1 MNNKIVSV
9 LIMSGLLISCARVDS
24 PSSVAAASPER
35 VAPVEQFNLANYH
48 GAKLSVK
55 VYPWRITDVDLAKFP
70 ILNNYHI
77 GWGVS
82 NRLTDILFD
91 VDRFKFYEEKQEI
104 AASQLCSSCKNNQQ
118 AEHVDYIIYP
128 EVYHLGIE
136 KNTNINGFDTANSQ
150 SIEIGIQIKLVDAKT
165 GEIKAAGSYI
175 GQKVLTNEGDIINNP
190 TIDFSESA
198 LGKATDAAIKGA
210 VAKMLTRFDRKGGA
224 DTVATQA
231 QDTTVKVNK
240 EVADDKYRTFNVS
253 THSTLTKTLSPS
265 DLKSQKRLALVI
277 GNAQYQLEGV
287 SLANATHDAED
298 ISKMLTQ
305 LGFDVSYY
313 TNQNKRDM
321 EQAIQAFGQK
331 VKASGN
337 GTAALF
343 YYAGHASEIE
353 GINYM
358 FPVDVQLKGESLV
371 GTEAVPVNSV
381 VKQIKMTGNDLN
393 ILVLDACRD
402 NPYAPDKRSFNT
414 QYNRLAT
421 MEGPKGTII
430 SYSTASGKQASDGD
444 GRNGLYTGMLLKNI
458 PSPGLKIEELFKIVR
473 LAVSE
478 KSGNDQIAWE
488 NSSLI
493 SDFYFI
499 PPQ

>member
-1 MNNKIVSV
+1 MNNKFFSV
-9 LIMSGLLISCARVDS
+9 LVATILLVSCAHVES
-24 PSSVAAASPER
+24 PSSRKITTQETTDSLEK
-35 VAPVEQFNLANYH
+35 FNLANYH
-48 GAKLSVK
+48 GLKLSVK

-104 AASQLCSSCKNNQQ
+104 ASSQLCNTCKNNQQ
-118 AEHVDYIIYP
+118 ENVDYIIYP

-136 KNTNINGFDTANSQ
+136 KNTDITGIDTANRQ
-150 SIEIGIQIKLVDAKT
+150 SIEIGIQIKLVNAKT

-190 TIDFSESA
+190 NIDFSESA

-210 VAKMLTRFDRKGGA
+210 VAKMLKRFDKGGGT
-224 DTVATQA
+224 DTVTIKTQ
-231 QDTTVKVNK
+231 DSTVKPNT
-240 EVADDKYRTFNVS
+240 EATDDKYRTFNVDT
-253 THSTLTKTLSPS
+253 THPALTKTTSSS

-277 GNAQYQLEGV
+277 GNAQYQLTGV
-287 SLANATHDAED
+287 SLANATNDAED
-298 ISKMLTQ
+298 VSKMLTQ
-305 LGFDVSYY
+305 LGFEVSYY
-313 TNQNKRDM
+313 ANQSKQGM

-331 VKASGN
+331 LKASGN

-444 GRNGLYTGMLLKNI
+444 GRNGLYTGILLKNI

-488 NSSLI
+488 NSSLV

-499 PPQ
+499 LPQ